1 MKSTQ
6 VTNFPKSFVWLVILL
21 LTMLS
26 RFFELTNKPLHFDES
41 INGWFVMQIK
51 TLGYYKYDPNNYH
64 GPLYFYLLQ
73 FFEFLWGRSVE
84 TLRSLPSVFSVLS
97 VMIFSFQVIQSK
109 TVRYG
114 MMFFLLISPAF
125 LFYGRS
131 GIHEMPFVFFQLVFA
146 LGALRWLETRDAKS
160 LAFLLTGLVGMM
172 TLKETFVLNLAS
184 WFVGFL
190 FLGWKEIKRCFAWQN
205 FKRAWSGRL
214 TYLTAF
220 LLFVFVALF
229 TGFFHN
235 WMGLVDFVRA
245 FLPWMK
251 TGVGETGHNKEFLYW
266 CKVLWEAEPL
276 VLLGVA
282 MAIVGLFLRDGPLR
296 MVSAFSLI
304 QLLIYSLIPYKT
316 VWCVLSLVWGF
327 YFVLAMFVEK
337 IWKEQL
343 WKRISFSLVILCG
356 VIWGAKS
363 SWLSVYRVPIS
374 LEHPYVYVNST
385 YDLKNLVNVFEAVF
399 AKQPELRRSPFQI
412 GLKEQWP
419 WPWFLRNLEDAHWD
433 LCGRNVVAKA
443 LVYMCDPQDGIAVE
457 EHLQEPY
464 MKIHIP
470 FRQSRETSLVYL
482 RKNVFDGV
490 YLGQYE
496 VVGPEQEK

>member
-1 MKSTQ
+1 MKSIQ
-6 VTNFPKSFVWLVILL
+6 VTNFQKSFVWLVILL
-21 LTMLS
+21 LAMLS

-41 INGWFVMQIK
+41 INGWFVMQMK

-73 FFEFLWGRSVE
+73 FFEFLWGRSVQ

-97 VMIFSFQVIQSK
+97 VMIFSFPMIRSK
-109 TVRYG
+109 CIRYG
-114 MMFFLLISPAF
+114 MMFFLLLSPAF

-146 LGALRWLETRDAKS
+146 LGLLRWLESRDAKA
-160 LAFLLTGLVGMM
+160 LAFLLIGLVGMM
-172 TLKETFVLNLAS
+172 TLKETFVLTLAS
-184 WFVGFL
+184 WCVGIL
-190 FLGWKEIKRCFAWQN
+190 FLGWQEIKRCFSFQN
-205 FKRAWSGRL
+205 FKQAWSGRL
-214 TYLTAF
+214 TYLTAL

-235 WMGLVDFVRA
+235 RKGLVDFIRA

-251 TGVGETGHNKEFLYW
+251 TGVGETGHNKEFWYW

-276 VLLGVA
+276 VILGVILA
-282 MAIVGLFLRDGPLR
+282 MAGLLMRDSRLR
-296 MVSAFSLI
+296 MVSAFSLA
-304 QLLIYSLIPYKT
+304 QLLVYSLIPYKT
-316 VWCVLSLVWGF
+316 VWCILSLVWGF
-327 YFVLAMFVEK
+327 YFVLAMFAEK

-343 WKRISFSLVILCG
+343 WKRILFSLALICG
-356 VIWGAKS
+356 VVWGAWS

-374 LEHPYVYVNST
+374 MDHPYVYVNST
-385 YDLKNLVNVFEAVF
+385 YDLKNLVNVFETVF
-399 AKQPELRRSPFQI
+399 SKQPSLRKEPFQV

-419 WPWFLRNLEDAHWD
+419 WPWFLRNLEDTHWD
-433 LCGRNVVAKA
+433 LCGRAVVAKA
-443 LVYMCDPQDGIAVE
+443 LVYMCDPEDAMAVE
-457 EHLQEPY
+457 EHLQGAY
-464 MKIHIP
+464 LKIHIS

-496 VVGPEQEK
+496 VVGPGQEK